1 MPFEVSPVM
10 QHLIRV
16 LKKVDDMLDDKM
28 LYIRDKRICNTTI
41 PAAKVA
47 MIVPIVLVVSVGR
60 CFATDS

>member
-1 MPFEVSPVM
+1 
-10 QHLIRV
+10 
-16 LKKVDDMLDDKM
+16 M
-28 LYIRDKRICNTTI
+28 LYIRDKRININI